1 MKFVNRWKIKGTLTT
16 QTPLRIGN
24 GGTIKAQERLSS
36 THIKTDTEINTVA
49 SDKDRKPYVPASAI
63 KGSLRSWAKNVL
75 TADEIE
81 TIFGSKEPQAANAT
95 AGKVQFSNAYL
106 DPNKPIVGFDDLPEW
121 SSDRLTAV
129 SVGIAVDRKT
139 RTASDQKLFHQEYVP
154 PGITFDFSLIGNNYE
169 EDNIKGDE
177 VYKKLLRLLEGFN
190 SKVNPVCLGA
200 ETAGLEKSRGK
211 FEWNLTSI
219 EEIDSDALE
228 TWLESDADD
237 SWTVFLKEIDTAKK
251 VQLKANAKSIA
262 NTVTNQMLNFPLSL
276 NCLGDFLVNDPSKTK
291 RGRDDTSDRPNHSP
305 LRTKDGK
312 PLLPKSSIKGA
323 VRSQSERILRTMA
336 INRGVTDLKKIAC
349 YPDDMK
355 QACKPIKHID
365 EAVNLC
371 LVCQLFGASGWKSP
385 IQFTDFV
392 ATKLLAESRRDREF
406 VAIDSHLTAS
416 SNQPTV
422 KKREFVAID
431 RFTGGV
437 SGSGKF
443 NAEVA
448 HKPVLEGELSFDRSG
463 PSEDWAIGLLALTL
477 RDLIEGDIRIG
488 FGRAKGFGEITV
500 DTDLNKIFGKTNQE
514 LIDAVKA
521 LEEKIGGQANVIS

>member
-1 MKFVNRWKIKGTLTT
+1 MKFINRWKIKGTLTT
-16 QTPLRIGN
+16 ETPLRIGN

-36 THIKTDTEINTVA
+36 THIKADTEINTVA
-49 SDKDRKPYVPASAI
+49 SDKDIKPYIPASAI

-81 TIFGSKEPQAANAT
+81 TIFGSKDPRADNAT

-177 VYKKLLRLLEGFN
+177 VYKKLLSLLEGFN

-200 ETAGLEKSRGK
+200 ETAGLEKSWGEI
-211 FEWNLTSI
+211 EWSLTSI
-219 EEIDSDALE
+219 EEINANELE
-228 TWLESDADD
+228 MWLESDADD

-262 NTVTNQMLNFPLSL
+262 KTVSNQTLNFPLSL
-276 NCLGDFLVNDPSKTK
+276 NCLDGFFVNDPSKTK

-336 INRGVTDLKKIAC
+336 INRGVTNLKKIAC
-349 YPDDMK
+349 YPNDMK
-355 QACKPIKHID
+355 QACKPIKHTN
-365 EAVNLC
+365 EAGNLC
-371 LVCQLFGASGWKSP
+371 LACQLFGASGWKSP

-392 ATKLLAESRRDREF
+392 ATKSLAELRKE
-406 VAIDSHLTAS
+406 
-416 SNQPTV
+416 
-422 KKREFVAID
+422 REFVAID

-448 HKPVLEGELSFDRSG
+448 QSPVLEGEFSFDFSRL
-463 PSEDWAIGLLALTL
+463 SEDWAIGLLALTF

-488 FGRAKGFGEITV
+488 FGRAKGFGEISV
-500 DTDLNKIFGKTNQE
+500 DTDLNNIFGKENQE

-521 LEEKIGGQANVIS
+521 LEEKIGGQTNVIS